1 MHMNDDET
9 SSGHVNPWRMVCSV
23 CVLTIMLLG
32 GIDAAGQT
40 RFRIGPVKWAM
51 DSIHYFYAPMTRA
64 DILFGIY
71 GEPADRNVWII
82 DTKSGGTF
90 GKVPGHKR
98 MNLEVASSPDGILCM
113 TSVTSPDMYNPD
125 SDVRSVTRLF
135 RVADMQLLH
144 HWYEIA
150 LIKALSARLERALV
164 LANKPPYNGHPP
176 SFYLRD
182 LRTGEDIQSIPDI
195 GLNGWSATVF
205 IDEWHQRVYLNIYD
219 DGTYTITEFDA
230 ITGSVLRQWKNAI
243 PGSMCRLRNSDKL
256 LVATDLGSHP
266 RFVNPTSVHAL
277 DLVSSTWNVVVR
289 CPDTVVDMCD
299 CMSKGQVPTAFWSMN
314 TEGTEAYLPAM
325 MSSDNNRVVLRRF
338 VDRNGI
344 VSDCMMNEAK
354 PWPWPYPTQV
364 FCDVANRNLYYVKY
378 GSDEGWQPLYCRSL
392 EATTGVGHAEGR
404 RLSNLIVSGDEL
416 RLEVPSGG
424 NGTGRVAILDLGG
437 RIVKR
442 WALKEDVEILNLPIA
457 DIPAGSYF
465 CRIDIGNVHT
475 TRHVMIVRQ

>member
-1 MHMNDDET
+1 MNDDET
-9 SSGHVNPWRMVCSV
+9 SSGHVNPWRMVCSI

-51 DSIHYFYAPMTRA
+51 DSIHYFYAPTTRA

-71 GEPADRNVWII
+71 GEPTDSNVWIV
-82 DTKSGGTF
+82 DTKSGGTV

-98 MNLEVASSPDGILCM
+98 MNLEVASSPDGSLCM
-113 TSVTSPDMYNPD
+113 TSVTSADMINPD
-125 SDVRSVTRLF
+125 SDIRSVTRLF
-135 RVADMQLLH
+135 RVADMELLH
-144 HWYEIA
+144 RWYEVA
-150 LIKALSARLERALV
+150 VVKALSARLERALI
-164 LANKPPYNGHPP
+164 LANKPPYIGHPP

-195 GLNGWSATVF
+195 GLNGWAATSF
-205 IDEWHQRVYLNIYD
+205 IDEWHQRVYLNIR
-219 DGTYTITEFDA
+219 DGDAYTITEFDA
-230 ITGSVLRQWKNAI
+230 MTGEVLRQWKNAI
-243 PGSMCRLRNSDKL
+243 RGTMCRLKNSDRL
-256 LVATDLGSHP
+256 LVATGMDSHP
-266 RFVNPTSVHAL
+266 RFVQPTIVYAL
-277 DLVSSTWNVVVR
+277 DLDSSAWDVVVR
-289 CPDTVVDMCD
+289 CPDTVADMCD
-299 CMSKGQVPTAFWSMN
+299 CMSRGNVPDVLWSMN
-314 TEGTEAYLPAM
+314 TEGTEAYLSSM

-364 FCDVANRNLYYVKY
+364 FCDVENKNLYYVKY
-378 GSDEGWQPLYCRSL
+378 GSSEGWKPLYCHSL
-392 EATTGVGHAEGR
+392 EATTGVEHAEGR
-404 RLSNLIVSGDEL
+404 RLPNLIVSGDEL
-416 RLEVPSGG
+416 RLELPSGIS
-424 NGTGRVAILDLGG
+424 GTGTVAILDLGG
-437 RIVKR
+437 RS
-442 WALKEDVEILNLPIA
+442 LKVWSCTAETVNLPIA